1 MDHLSVSVVIP
12 TFERATLVPRAVHS
26 ALGAVAPGDE
36 VIVVDDGSTDGTE
49 AVLAPYRD
57 RLRYVRTAHLGA
69 GAARNRGVQ
78 EARCPL
84 VAFLDSDDEW
94 MSDKLEL
101 QRTLM
106 ARRPDVLFAFSDFAL
121 RDRDG
126 REHRRQLAAWH
137 HDRRSW
143 DVILGPGRPF
153 STLAPLP
160 AGRGDFTVHTGN
172 LYPALMRAC
181 YVSTITMMVRRE
193 AGEAL
198 RFAED
203 LPLYEDWE
211 CFARLAR
218 AGAAAYLDCETAWNH
233 GHPGARLTGADAL
246 TTTAA
251 RLTMLS
257 RVWGSDAVFL
267 AGSAEAYY
275 RVLSEQHL
283 LRARALLK
291 GGRTTQARCEL
302 RLAGGGPLAYRAFAC
317 LPEPFARGLATAALA
332 LLGV

>member
-218 AGAAAYLDCETAWNH
+218 AGRGAYLACETAWNH
-233 GHPGARLTGADAL
+233 GDGATYASYFTDDADFINGVK
-246 TTTAA
+246 TIFNNDQDN
-251 RLTMLS
+251 S
-257 RVWGSDAVFL
+257 
-267 AGSAEAYY
+267 AG
-275 RVLSEQHL
+275 
-283 LRARALLK
+283 
-291 GGRTTQARCEL
+291 
-302 RLAGGGPLAYRAFAC
+302 
-317 LPEPFARGLATAALA
+317 
-332 LLGV
+332 LGVGKDREFFETYEGKLIDLAKAPVKARYLRFYSKGNTSDDQNHYTEIEVYGFEGK